1 MKIDHIAL
9 QVNKPDEAAR
19 WYCDNL
25 GAKMIYADETWAFI
39 QFENIKLAFV
49 VPHQHPVHI
58 AFEDK
63 SLKSGK
69 LHRDGSRSIYKKDP
83 FGNFY
88 ELIKYEADNDKTR

>member
-9 QVNKPDEAAR
+9 QVENPKEAAQ
-19 WYCDNL
+19 WYCNNF
-25 GAKMIYADETWAFI
+25 GAEIIYADETWSFV

-49 VPHQHPVHI
+49 INSQHPAHI
-58 AFEDK
+58 AFEDTG
-63 SLKSGK
+63 LKGGK

-88 ELIKYEADNDKTR
+88 ELIKYKEKK

>member
-9 QVNKPDEAAR
+9 QVENPEEAAR
-19 WYCDNL
+19 WYCDNF
-25 GAKMIYADETWAFI
+25 GAEMLYSDSTWAFI

-49 VPHQHPVHI
+49 INSQHPPHI

-63 SLKSGK
+63 SLEGGK
-69 LHRDGSRSIYKKDP
+69 IHRDGSRSIYKKDP

-88 ELIKYEADNDKTR
+88 ELIKYKEKK